1 MIVQDITALPPP
13 STTDA
18 RLRRF
23 LQSPMRVK
31 FLIAVRRVKNW
42 LDGFPSPILLPF
54 GIWWLAERSDLD
66 LVLSTRGFEKA
77 ETNFVQRLLKPGAT
91 VLDVGAHHG
100 FYSLLASKLVGP
112 AGRVIAFEPS
122 PRERNRLKR
131 HIRINSC
138 SNVHVC
144 DFALGKTAKR
154 ETLHLVD
161 GSEDWCNS
169 LRPPAVQTKTTKI
182 EIDVKPLDEFLKE
195 SPVAIVDFVKLD
207 VEGGEMDVLIGAMEL
222 LRSSSRP
229 ILMVEVEDIRT
240 KPWGYRASEIVRL
253 LAEIGYQWFSIA
265 EEGLPYPIASD
276 QEKYDANLVAVPQ
289 EKVSIFEKEMA
300 IVATSHI

>member
-1 MIVQDITALPPP
+1 MIVQDITTLPPP

-31 FLIAVRRVKNW
+31 FLVAVRRLKNW
-42 LDGFPSPILLPF
+42 LDGFPSPIPLPF

-66 LVLSTRGFEKA
+66 FLLSSRGFEKA
-77 ETNFVQRLLKPGAT
+77 ETNFVQRLLKPGAI

-100 FYSLLASKLVGP
+100 LYTLLASKLAGP

-138 SNVHVC
+138 SNVQVC

-154 ETLHLVD
+154 EILHLVD

-169 LRPPAVQTKTTKI
+169 LRPPAVRARTTKV
-182 EIDVKPLDEFLKE
+182 EIDVKRLDEFLTE
-195 SPVAIVDFVKLD
+195 SPLPSVDFVKLD

-240 KPWGYRASEIVRL
+240 KPWGYRASEIVRF

-265 EEGLPYPIASD
+265 EDGLPHPINSD

-289 EKVSIFEKEMA
+289 EQVAKFEKEIA
-300 IVATSHI
+300 VVGTSQL